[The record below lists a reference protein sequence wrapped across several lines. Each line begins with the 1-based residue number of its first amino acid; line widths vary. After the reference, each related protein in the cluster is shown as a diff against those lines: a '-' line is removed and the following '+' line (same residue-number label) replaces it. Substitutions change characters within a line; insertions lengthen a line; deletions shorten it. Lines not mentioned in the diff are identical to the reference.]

1 MRMPSIMAL
10 GLVLGLVNSMPSK
23 AAGQFG
29 REQVQR
35 GNGRVCLY
43 QNSNYTGWE
52 QCYNVGDEINSMGD
66 RNSQASS
73 IRIFGR
79 VHVQVWA
86 ESGFR
91 GASTEFDTDVPDLI
105 RRAAPEGHTWNDR
118 IRSLRVVSEFDSRDS
133 RDSRDGRDGRID
145 SRVPNAPPIVANNSP
160 RRNLREGVCVYERA
174 NYQGR
179 EDCWT
184 PGDEIV
190 DLRRSGLGDRIS
202 SIRVF
207 GAVRAMLYERSGFRG
222 ERLVV
227 DRDIPDLSRV
237 RMGGTLHTWNDQIS
251 SLQIE
256 DERGRGR
263 GRR

>member
-1 MRMPSIMAL
+1 MAL
-10 GLVLGLVNSMPSK
+10 GLVLGLVNSMPSN

-43 QNSNYTGWE
+43 QNNNYTGWE
-52 QCYNVGDEINSMGD
+52 QCYNVGDEITSMGD

-73 IRIFGR
+73 VRIFGR
-79 VHVQVWA
+79 VRLLVWA

-91 GASTEFDTDVPDLI
+91 GASTEFDSDVPDLI

-118 IRSLRVVSEFDSRDS
+118 IRSLRVVSEFDG
-133 RDSRDGRDGRID
+133 RDGRDNRVDGRAP
-145 SRVPNAPPIVANNSP
+145 VPNAPPIVANNSP

-179 EDCWT
+179 EDCWQ

-207 GAVRAMLYERSGFRG
+207 GTVRAMLYQNSGFRG
-222 ERLVV
+222 ERLIV

-237 RMGGTLHTWNDQIS
+237 RMGSTLHTWNDQIS
-251 SLQIE
+251 SLQVE